1 MSSDPQ
7 GPGATRC
14 HKEAALIDLG
24 TASRTASH
32 VLLCK
37 RWRRAPLRDAA
48 EASTMIVFSF
58 GLVPAQA
65 FRAQKFRN
73 GATDPK
79 RQKPTHKT

>member
-1 MSSDPQ
+1 MAP
-7 GPGATRC
+7 
-14 HKEAALIDLG
+14 
-24 TASRTASH
+24 
-32 VLLCK
+32 
-37 RWRRAPLRDAA
+37 APLRDAA
-48 EASTMIVFSF
+48 EASTMVVFSF